1 MKWPCSGLFR
11 CCFSILALAWQC
23 VIVGSYKLEF
33 HRMLRFIILYFFIN
47 FLTVEVDNLKFN
59 AELRSWMYALVEV

>member
-33 HRMLRFIILYFFIN
+33 HRMPRFIILYLFIN

-59 AELRSWMYALVEV
+59 AELRS